1 MKFEKILN
9 ILVNSDENIQELAQK
24 EGIAGNNAK
33 EVREKCAIAIKHIL
47 REQLNKKLLVMYQ
60 LAQDDTYEEK
70 DFSLALDDADYC
82 YHLESKKLDHLRELN
97 EFEPQKV
104 YEFIEELIY
113 RDFE

>member
-9 ILVNSDENIQELAQK
+9 ILANSDENIQKSAEQ
-24 EGIAGNNAK
+24 EGIIGKNI
-33 EVREKCAIAIKHIL
+33 EEIREKCVIAIKHII
-47 REQLNKKLLVMYQ
+47 REQLNNKLLVMYQ

-82 YHLESKKLDHLRELN
+82 YHLDSQKLASLREMN
-97 EFEPQKV
+97 EFEPNKV

-113 RDFE
+113 SDFE